1 MRRRN
6 TPLFIAMSDGVL
18 IGLIGA
24 LIGSG
29 GLLGTILTFVF
40 QMKKLRSEQKERAEA
55 EIISQNK
62 RDEKA
67 KEAQRQQI
75 EVLKESTQAEIN
87 KLEKTMR
94 DTLEQHRVEYVKEIN
109 TVKSA
114 LNDTNNALFNLQ
126 ANSQQFQAVLEL
138 RMDNLTLQFNDMKT
152 EVREHNNF
160 AKRMPLVEEKIK
172 VANHRLEDLE
182 KVVNEKK

>member
-55 EIISQNK
+55 EIISQNE

-109 TVKSA
+109 DLASVSEEIIGKEFGGERPLYHTQDLILKDVTIHAGESA
-114 LNDTNNALFNLQ
+114 LKETKN
-126 ANSQQFQAVLEL
+126 
-138 RMDNLTLQFNDMKT
+138 MK
-152 EVREHNNF
+152 VFMN
-160 AKRMPLVEEKIK
+160 
-172 VANHRLEDLE
+172 
-182 KVVNEKK
+182 